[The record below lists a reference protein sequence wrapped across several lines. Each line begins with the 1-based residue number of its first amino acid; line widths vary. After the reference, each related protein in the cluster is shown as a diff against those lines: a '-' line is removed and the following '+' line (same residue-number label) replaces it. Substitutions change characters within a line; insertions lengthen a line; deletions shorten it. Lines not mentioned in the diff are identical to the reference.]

1 MVVFIANPSSRS
13 RVAREL
19 PLAAVK
25 ETAPCAPLFP
35 QFARSRA
42 FSFAELMVVVM
53 ILVVLAGIFVP
64 YLERIREADRR
75 VRCAENL
82 RAIGTALSEYARRN
96 NAACPQVAGDPRHPA
111 GYTAFTGADS
121 PSPFERGTKVQPKD
135 VTASLWL
142 LVRTGMVGPERFVCP
157 GTSDTADP
165 LLSLGRRVPA
175 DQRSHFSGPDHL
187 SYSYCSPFS
196 AAKDFRLTF
205 DKMQPDFAVV
215 ADRNPGAAAAESGV
229 TADGVN
235 RDPLQLARVN
245 SFNHQ
250 RAGQNVLYAAIHVEF
265 QATPWCGVGSS
276 WQRDDIYTA
285 QSKEPQTRPSIPLDT
300 PGCFGRDVG
309 PTGFDDSY
317 LVPAEGD

>member
-1 MVVFIANPSSRS
+1 
-13 RVAREL
+13 
-19 PLAAVK
+19 
-25 ETAPCAPLFP
+25 
-35 QFARSRA
+35 
-42 FSFAELMVVVM
+42 MVVVV
-53 ILVVLAGIFVP
+53 ILVVLVGIFVP
-64 YLERIREADRR
+64 YLERIRETDRR
-75 VRCAENL
+75 VRCSDNL

-96 NAACPQVAGDPRHPA
+96 NATCPQVVGDPRHPA

-121 PSPFERGTKVQPKD
+121 ASPFERGTKVQPKD
-135 VTASLWL
+135 VTSSLWL
-142 LVRTGMVGPERFVCP
+142 LVRAGMVGPERFVCP

-175 DQRSHFSGPDHL
+175 DQRSNFSGRDHL

-205 DKMQPDFAVV
+205 DKMQPEFAVM
-215 ADRNPGAAAAESGV
+215 ADRNPGGAAAESGV
-229 TADGVN
+229 TAGDVT

-265 QATPWCGVGSS
+265 KDTPWCGVGSG
-276 WQRDDIYTA
+276 WQRDNIYTA
-285 QSKEPQTRPSIPLDT
+285 HSKEPQTRPSIPVDI

-317 LVPAEGD
+317 LVPAEGDDDKVTR